1 MQIILNLP
9 DFLDTATFDERDWLR
24 EMAIA
29 LFQQERISIGHASRM
44 ADMEILDFLKLL
56 AYRNAYPT
64 AKSQGDRP
72 DGQQRG

>member
-9 DFLDTATFDERDWLR
+9 DFLAIETFSEQDWLR

-29 LFQQERISIGHASRM
+29 LFQQERISVGRASRM

-64 AKSQGDRP
+64 VNVQSDRP
-72 DGQQRG
+72 DWQE

>member
-9 DFLDTATFDERDWLR
+9 DFLAIETFSERDWLR

-29 LFQQERISIGHASRM
+29 LFQQERISVGHASRM

-64 AKSQGDRP
+64 SPSKSSHPHPEG
-72 DGQQRG
+72 

>member
-9 DFLDTATFDERDWLR
+9 DFLDTATFNEQDWLR

-29 LFQQERISIGHASRM
+29 LFQQERISVGHASRI

-56 AYRNAYPT
+56 AYRHAR
-64 AKSQGDRP
+64 ASQRP
-72 DGQQRG
+72 QPSEFPNQT